1 MKEKIVM
8 PGDQLSTSEELLP
21 GEGTFEEDGIIRA
34 AIMGKY
40 VVDEKYRKAK
50 VDPVTSVPVVV
61 KKGDIVIAEVG
72 MVKSSMVI
80 ANVIHVIGKNRSV
93 SGDTNGTIHVKE
105 IADGYIKEASSEFRA
120 GDFVRAKVIQAKPSI
135 QLATKD
141 RDLGAIKALCVK
153 CRHSLIKKGDM
164 LECEHCGNKE
174 RRRIASDYGAIDLQK
189 L

>member
-8 PGDQLSTSEELLP
+8 PGDKLSTSEELLP
-21 GEGTFEEDGIIRA
+21 GEGTFEEDGIIMA
-34 AIMGKY
+34 ARTGEY

-50 VDPVTSVPVVV
+50 VKPLTSVPVVL
-61 KKGDIVIAEVG
+61 KKGDIVIVEVG
-72 MVKSSMVI
+72 MVKSSMIIV
-80 ANVIHVIGKNRSV
+80 NVIHVIGKNRSV
-93 SGDTNGTIHVKE
+93 SGDRKGTIHVKE
-105 IADGYIKEASSEFRA
+105 IADGYVKDAASEFRA
-120 GDFVRAKVIQAKPSI
+120 GDFVRAKVIQVKPSI

-164 LECEHCGNKE
+164 LECEHCGNRE
-174 RRRIASDYGAIDLQK
+174 RRRIALDYGAIDLQK

>member
-1 MKEKIVM
+1 MKDKIVM

-34 AIMGKY
+34 SRAGKY

-50 VDPVTSVPVVV
+50 VKPVTSIPVVL
-61 KKGDIVIAEVG
+61 KKGDIVIAKVT
-72 MVKSSMVI
+72 STRASMIV
-80 ANVIHVIGKNRSV
+80 ADVIHVVGKNRSV

-105 IADGYIKEASSEFRA
+105 ISSGYVKDATTEYGV
-120 GDFVRAKVIQAKPSI
+120 GDYVRAKVIQVKPSL

-141 RDLGAIKALCVK
+141 GDLGAIKALCVK
-153 CRHSLIKKGDM
+153 CRHSLVKKDNM
-164 LECEHCGNKE
+164 LECENCGNKQQ
-174 RRRIASDYGAIDLQK
+174 RRIAMDYGQIDLNK